1 MLRVLVQ
8 DLEKKVE
15 LDKRWMQQ
23 TLWNIRFPF
32 VLVLIA
38 PDCWCFDPVNGLI
51 VSARNGRTGAVK
63 ENNLRRL
70 REAATLHHL
79 LTCDV

>member
-1 MLRVLVQ
+1 MKPPGRCITTSKCC
-8 DLEKKVE
+8 EFWCKTW
-15 LDKRWMQQ
+15 KRR
-23 TLWNIRFPF
+23 WNSTR
-32 VLVLIA
+32 
-38 PDCWCFDPVNGLI
+38 VNGLI